1 MITCR
6 LLGLIPE
13 VAAPIESVP
22 LARVLNVLNL
32 YELFQMVVK
41 PSQIE
46 LVILLFIVSHNL
58 FLYLHYRYCM
68 PSIFLFISLIR
79 LVPQGSRAHVRV
91 TSASP
96 LLL

>member
-32 YELFQMVVK
+32 YEAIPNGSEAF
-41 PSQIE
+41 SNR
-46 LVILLFIVSHNL
+46 VSY
-58 FLYLHYRYCM
+58 FPFY
-68 PSIFLFISLIR
+68 SL
-79 LVPQGSRAHVRV
+79 
-91 TSASP
+91 T
-96 LLL
+96 